1 MTTYDV
7 PRHPATA
14 SVAAVGA
21 RGHETSGT
29 AAGARLGW
37 LRIVVG
43 ILSRTVLGTLV
54 GLLLWAAVPAVIGWT
69 PTTVM
74 TGSMEPRIHPGDV
87 VVARP
92 VAESSIHRGQV
103 LLFQDPDRADH
114 LRLHRYDDNGQGTQI
129 VTKGDANQAADS
141 TPIDRSAVVGVGY
154 LRVPYIGTPFV
165 WAAGHQW
172 GHLLV
177 TGSAL
182 MLLVLGAQADRSL
195 RRELKGEGRS
205 EGGAASAPEDATGTS
220 SATGTS
226 GASVSGTSTLPVST
240 GLVLAS
246 VAASAVAA
254 DPASRRSRRLA
265 DRRERRLRRLR
276 GAAGTLAVVGLVGGL
291 ALTLVVSGGAGA
303 AFSSQ
308 AANKTSNFAAASAY
322 ECLMPAV
329 TDSPVFSYGYNEAS
343 GTAALD
349 SSSTGRAGTLSAG
362 VTRVSGACGSSPYVT
377 LNGTSGAVTTNAP
390 AVTAPTAFTVES
402 WINLPANSAGG
413 KIIGF
418 GNQATGASG
427 QYDRQLWVSGTG
439 VITFGTY
446 NGGTKTV
453 STTKTYRDGAW
464 HHVAGTVTSAGVLT
478 LYVDGVVVGTPVQN
492 ALGEPNTGYWRVGYD
507 NLAGWPNIPASSAN
521 YFFGGSLDDTA
532 AYNTALPAATI
543 AQHVKNG
550 R

>member
-7 PRHPATA
+7 PRHTATA
-14 SVAAVGA
+14 SVTVVGA
-21 RGHETSGT
+21 RREAGAGT
-29 AAGARLGW
+29 TAGARLAW
-37 LRIVVG
+37 ACIVVG
-43 ILSRTVLGTLV
+43 ILSRTVLGTLI

-103 LLFQDPDRADH
+103 LLFQDPDHADH

-129 VTKGDANQAADS
+129 VTKGDANPTADS

-182 MLLVLGAQADRSL
+182 LLLVLGAQADRSL
-195 RRELKGEGRS
+195 RRDPKGEGRG
-205 EGGAASAPEDATGTS
+205 EGGASSVLEDATGTS
-220 SATGTS
+220 SATGTAS
-226 GASVSGTSTLPVST
+226 LPVLAPVLVPVFASVS
-240 GLVLAS
+240 
-246 VAASAVAA
+246 ASAAV
-254 DPASRRSRRLA
+254 DPASRRGLRLA
-265 DRRERRLRRLR
+265 GRRERRLRRLR
-276 GAAGTLAVVGLVGGL
+276 GAASTVAVAGLVGGL

-308 AANKTSNFAAASAY
+308 VTSGSTFASSASY
-322 ECLMPAV
+322 DCLMPAV
-329 TDSPVFSYGYNEAS
+329 TDSPVFAYGYNEAA
-343 GTAALD
+343 GTSTAD
-349 SSSTGRAGTLSAG
+349 SSAARRAATLSAG
-362 VTRVSGACGSSPYVT
+362 VTRVAGACGSSPYVT

-390 AVTAPTAFTVES
+390 ASAAPSAFTVES
-402 WINLPANSAGG
+402 WVNLPTNSTGG

-439 VITFGTY
+439 LITFGTY

-453 STTKTYRDGAW
+453 STTRTYRDGAW
-464 HHVAGTVTSAGVLT
+464 HHVAGTVTAAGVLT
-478 LYVDGVVVGTPVQN
+478 LYVDGVAVGTQTN

-521 YFFGGSLDDTA
+521 YWFGGSLDDTA
-532 AYNTALPAATI
+532 AYNTALSAATI

>member
-7 PRHPATA
+7 PRHTATA
-14 SVAAVGA
+14 SVTVAGA
-21 RGHETSGT
+21 RRDGHETSTTGT
-29 AAGARLGW
+29 SSARLAW

-92 VAESSIHRGQV
+92 VPASSIHRGQV

-165 WAAGHQW
+165 WAAGHQR

-195 RRELKGEGRS
+195 RRDPKGEGRG

-220 SATGTS
+220 STTGTS
-226 GASVSGTSTLPVST
+226 SLPV
-240 GLVLAS
+240 LAPVLAPVFAS
-246 VAASAVAA
+246 LAASAAV
-254 DPASRRSRRLA
+254 DPASRRGLRLA
-265 DRRERRLRRLR
+265 GRRERRLRRLR
-276 GAAGTLAVVGLVGGL
+276 GAASTLAVAGLVGGL

-308 AANKTSNFAAASAY
+308 AANKTSNFSSAAAY
-322 ECLMPAV
+322 DCLMPAV

-349 SSSTGRAGTLSAG
+349 SSATGRAGTLSGG
-362 VTRVSGACGSSPYVT
+362 VTRVAGACGSSPYVT
-377 LNGTSGAVTTNAP
+377 LNGTSGQVTTNAP
-390 AVTAPTAFTVES
+390 AVAAPTAFTVES
-402 WINLPANSAGG
+402 WINLPTNSAGG

-418 GNQATGASG
+418 GNQATGMSG
-427 QYDRQLWVSGTG
+427 QYDRQLWASGTG

-464 HHVAGTVTSAGVLT
+464 HHVAGTVTTAGVMT
-478 LYVDGVVVGTPVQN
+478 LYVDGAVVGTQTN
-492 ALGEPNTGYWRVGYD
+492 AVGEPTNGYWRVGYD

-532 AYNTALPAATI
+532 AYNTALSAATI
-543 AQHVKNG
+543 TQHVKNG

>member
-14 SVAAVGA
+14 SVTAVGA
-21 RGHETSGT
+21 RGHETSTSGS

-195 RRELKGEGRS
+195 RRELKGEGRG

-226 GASVSGTSTLPVST
+226 GASTAPS

-246 VAASAVAA
+246 VAAASAAV
-254 DPASRRSRRLA
+254 DPASRRGLRLA

-276 GAAGTLAVVGLVGGL
+276 GAAGTLAVAGLVGGL

-308 AANKTSNFAAASAY
+308 VTSTSTFASSAAY
-322 ECLMPAV
+322 DCLMPAV
-329 TDSPVFSYGYNEAS
+329 TDSPVFAYGYNEAAGAS
-343 GTAALD
+343 TAD
-349 SSSTGRAGTLSAG
+349 SSATRRAGTLSGG
-362 VTRVSGACGSSPYVT
+362 VTRVAGACGSSPFVT
-377 LNGTSGAVTTNAP
+377 LNGTSGQVTTNAP
-390 AVTAPTAFTVES
+390 AVAAPTAFTVES

-418 GNQATGASG
+418 GNQASGQSG
-427 QYDRQLWVSGTG
+427 QYDRQLWASGTG
-439 VITFGTY
+439 LITFGTY

-464 HHVAGTVTSAGVLT
+464 HHVAGTVTAAGVMT
-478 LYVDGVVVGTPVQN
+478 LYVDGAVVGTQTN
-492 ALGEPNTGYWRVGYD
+492 ALGEPTTGYWRVGYD

-532 AYNTALPAATI
+532 AYTTALSAATI

>member
-1 MTTYDV
+1 MTTFDV
-7 PRHPATA
+7 VRHPATA
-14 SVAAVGA
+14 SATVVGA
-21 RGHETSGT
+21 RREQS
-29 AAGARLGW
+29 AGLGWARLA
-37 LRIVVG
+37 VG
-43 ILSRTVLGTLV
+43 VLSRTVLATLI

-74 TGSMEPRIHPGDV
+74 TGSMEPRIHPGDI

-92 VAESSIHRGQV
+92 VPESSIHRGQV

-154 LRVPYIGTPFV
+154 LRVPSLGMPFV

-172 GHLLV
+172 AHLLV
-177 TGSAL
+177 AGSVL

-195 RRELKGEGRS
+195 RRELKGEGKG

-226 GASVSGTSTLPVST
+226 GASVSGTSTVTVST

-246 VAASAVAA
+246 VAAPVVVA
-254 DPASRRSRRLA
+254 DPASRRSTRLA

-276 GAAGTLAVVGLVGGL
+276 GAAGTLAVAGLVGGL
-291 ALTLVVSGGAGA
+291 ALTLVVSGAGA

-308 AANKTSNFAAASAY
+308 AANKTSSFAAASAY
-322 ECLMPAV
+322 DCLMPAV
-329 TDSPVFSYGYNEAS
+329 TDSPVFSYGYNEGS
-343 GTAALD
+343 GTSVVD
-349 SSSTGRAGTLSAG
+349 SSSAGRAGTLSTG
-362 VTRVSGACGSSPYVT
+362 VSRVAGACGSSPYVT
-377 LNGTSGAVTTNAP
+377 LNGTSGAVATNAP

-418 GNQATGASG
+418 GNQASG
-427 QYDRQLWVSGTG
+427 LSGSYDRQLWVSGTG
-439 VITFGTY
+439 LITFGTY

-478 LYVDGVVVGTPVQN
+478 LYVDGAVVGTVSN
-492 ALGEPNTGYWRVGYD
+492 AAGEPNTGYWRVGYD

-532 AYNTALPAATI
+532 AYNTALSAATI

>member
-7 PRHPATA
+7 TRHSATA
-14 SVAAVGA
+14 SVAVVGA
-21 RGHETSGT
+21 RGDEGTRAGTTS
-29 AAGARLGW
+29 ARLGW

-43 ILSRTVLGTLV
+43 ILSRTVLGTLI

-103 LLFQDPDRADH
+103 LLFQDPDHADH

-129 VTKGDANQAADS
+129 VTKGDANPAADS

-182 MLLVLGAQADRSL
+182 LLLVLGAQADRSL
-195 RRELKGEGRS
+195 RRDLKAEGRG
-205 EGGAASAPEDATGTS
+205 EGGATSAPEDATGTS
-220 SATGTS
+220 SAPV
-226 GASVSGTSTLPVST
+226 ASS

-246 VAASAVAA
+246 VAV
-254 DPASRRSRRLA
+254 DPASRRGLRLA
-265 DRRERRLRRLR
+265 GRRERRLRRLR
-276 GAAGTLAVVGLVGGL
+276 GAASTLAVAGLVGGL

-308 AANKTSNFAAASAY
+308 AANKTSSFASAAAY
-322 ECLMPAV
+322 DCLMPAV
-329 TDSPVFSYGYNEAS
+329 TDSPVFSYGYNEGS

-349 SSSTGRAGTLSAG
+349 SSSAGRAGTLSAG
-362 VTRVSGACGSSPYVT
+362 VARVSGACGSSPYVT

-402 WINLPANSAGG
+402 WINLPANSTGG

-418 GNQATGASG
+418 GNQPSG
-427 QYDRQLWVSGTG
+427 LSGSYDRQLWVSGTG
-439 VITFGTY
+439 LITFGTY

-478 LYVDGVVVGTPVQN
+478 LYVDGAVVGTVSN
-492 ALGEPNTGYWRVGYD
+492 AAGEPNTGYWRVGYD

-521 YFFGGSLDDTA
+521 YWFSGSLDDTA
-532 AYNTALPAATI
+532 AYNTALSAATI

>member
-21 RGHETSGT
+21 RGHETSTSGT
-29 AAGARLGW
+29 ASARLGW

-103 LLFQDPDRADH
+103 LLFQDPDHADH

-129 VTKGDANQAADS
+129 VTKGDANPTADS

-195 RRELKGEGRS
+195 RRELKGEGRG
-205 EGGAASAPEDATGTS
+205 EGGAASAPEDVTGTS

-226 GASVSGTSTLPVST
+226 GASVSGTSTVTVST

-246 VAASAVAA
+246 VAAV
-254 DPASRRSRRLA
+254 DPASRRSLRLA
-265 DRRERRLRRLR
+265 HRRERHLHRLR
-276 GAAGTLAVVGLVGGL
+276 GAAGTFAVAGLVGGL

-308 AANKTSNFAAASAY
+308 AANKTSSFAAASAY
-322 ECLMPAV
+322 DCLMPAV
-329 TDSPVFSYGYNEAS
+329 TDSPVFSYGYNEGS
-343 GTAALD
+343 GTAIVD
-349 SSSTGRAGTLSAG
+349 SSSAGRAGTLSAG
-362 VTRVSGACGSSPYVT
+362 VTRVAGACGSSPYVT
-377 LNGTSGAVTTNAP
+377 LNGTSGQVTTNAP
-390 AVTAPTAFTVES
+390 AVQAPTAFTVES
-402 WINLPANSAGG
+402 WINLPTNSTGG

-418 GNQATGASG
+418 GNQASG
-427 QYDRQLWVSGTG
+427 LSGSYDRQLWVSGTG

-464 HHVAGTVTSAGVLT
+464 HHVAGTVTAAGVLT
-478 LYVDGVVVGTPVQN
+478 LYVDGAVVGTLSN
-492 ALGEPNTGYWRVGYD
+492 APGEPNTGYWRVGYD

-532 AYNTALPAATI
+532 AYNTALSAATI

>member
-1 MTTYDV
+1 MTTFDV
-7 PRHPATA
+7 VRHPATA
-14 SVAAVGA
+14 SATVVGA
-21 RGHETSGT
+21 RREQS
-29 AAGARLGW
+29 AGLGWARLA
-37 LRIVVG
+37 VG
-43 ILSRTVLGTLV
+43 VLSRTVLATLI

-74 TGSMEPRIHPGDV
+74 TGSMEPRIHPGDI

-92 VAESSIHRGQV
+92 VPESSIHRGQV

-154 LRVPYIGTPFV
+154 LRVPSLGMPFV

-172 GHLLV
+172 AHLLV
-177 TGSAL
+177 AGSVL

-195 RRELKGEGRS
+195 RRELKGEGKG

-226 GASVSGTSTLPVST
+226 GASVSGTSTVTVST

-246 VAASAVAA
+246 VAAPAVVA
-254 DPASRRSRRLA
+254 DPASRRSTRLA

-276 GAAGTLAVVGLVGGL
+276 GAAGTLAVAGLVGGL

-308 AANKTSNFAAASAY
+308 AANKTSSFAAASAY
-322 ECLMPAV
+322 DCLMPAV
-329 TDSPVFSYGYNEAS
+329 TDSPVFSYGYNEGS
-343 GTAALD
+343 GTSVVD
-349 SSSTGRAGTLSAG
+349 SSSAGRAGTLSTG
-362 VTRVSGACGSSPYVT
+362 VSRVAGACGSSPYVT
-377 LNGTSGAVTTNAP
+377 LNGTSGAVATNAP

-418 GNQATGASG
+418 GNQASG
-427 QYDRQLWVSGTG
+427 LSGSYDRQLWVSGTG
-439 VITFGTY
+439 LITFGTY

-478 LYVDGVVVGTPVQN
+478 LYVDGAVVGTVSN
-492 ALGEPNTGYWRVGYD
+492 AAGEPNTGYWRVGYD

-532 AYNTALPAATI
+532 AYNTALSAATI

>member
-21 RGHETSGT
+21 RREARTSGST
-29 AAGARLGW
+29 ASARLGW

-103 LLFQDPDRADH
+103 LLFQDPDHADH

-129 VTKGDANQAADS
+129 VTKGDANPTADS

-195 RRELKGEGRS
+195 RRDLNAEGRG

-226 GASVSGTSTLPVST
+226 GASVSGASTVTVST

-246 VAASAVAA
+246 LAAPAVAA
-254 DPASRRSRRLA
+254 DPASRRSTRLA

-362 VTRVSGACGSSPYVT
+362 VSRVAGACGSSPYVT

-402 WINLPANSAGG
+402 WINLPANSTGG

-418 GNQATGASG
+418 GNQASGLSG
-427 QYDRQLWVSGTG
+427 QYDRQIWASSTG

-453 STTKTYRDGAW
+453 STTKTYRDGTW

-478 LYVDGVVVGTPVQN
+478 LYVDGAVVGTMSN
-492 ALGEPNTGYWRVGYD
+492 AAGEPMTGYWRVGYD
-507 NLAGWPNIPASSAN
+507 NLSGWPNIPASSAN
-521 YFFGGSLDDTA
+521 YWFSGSLDDTA
-532 AYNTALPAATI
+532 AYNTALSAATI

>member
-7 PRHPATA
+7 PRHTPTA
-14 SVAAVGA
+14 SVTVVGTRRREA
-21 RGHETSGT
+21 S
-29 AAGARLGW
+29 AGLGW
-37 LRIVVG
+37 ARIVVG
-43 ILSRTVLGTLV
+43 VLSRTVLGTLV
-54 GLLLWAAVPAVIGWT
+54 GLLLWAAVPAVVGWT

-87 VVARP
+87 VVAKP

-129 VTKGDANQAADS
+129 VTKGDANPAADS

-177 TGSAL
+177 TGSVL

-195 RRELKGEGRS
+195 RRELKGEG
-205 EGGAASAPEDATGTS
+205 GAASDLEDA
-220 SATGTS
+220 A
-226 GASVSGTSTLPVST
+226 APVA
-240 GLVLAS
+240 L
-246 VAASAVAA
+246 
-254 DPASRRSRRLA
+254 DPASRRGRRLA
-265 DRRERRLRRLR
+265 RRREQRLRRLR
-276 GAAGTLAVVGLVGGL
+276 GAAGSLAVAGLVGGL

-308 AANKTSNFAAASAY
+308 AVNQSSFAAASAY
-322 ECLMPAV
+322 DCLMPAV
-329 TDSPVFSYGYNEAS
+329 TDSPVFSYGYNEGS

-349 SSSTGRAGTLSAG
+349 SSSTGRAGTLSSG
-362 VTRVSGACGSSPYVT
+362 VARVSGTCGSSPYVT
-377 LNGTSGAVTTNAP
+377 LNGTSGSVATNAP

-402 WINLPANSAGG
+402 WINLPANSTGG

-418 GNQATGASG
+418 GNQATGLSG
-427 QYDRQLWVSGTG
+427 SYDRQLWVSGTG
-439 VITFGTY
+439 MITVGTY

-453 STTKTYRDGAW
+453 STATNKNYRDGTW
-464 HHVAGTVTSAGVLT
+464 HHVAGTVTSGGVLT
-478 LYVDGVVVGTPVQN
+478 LYVDGVAIGSMTG
-492 ALGEPNTGYWRVGYD
+492 AAGEPNTGYWRVGYD

-521 YFFGGSLDDTA
+521 YWFACSLDDTA
-532 AYNTALPAATI
+532 VYNSALPAATI

>member
-1 MTTYDV
+1 MTTFDV
-7 PRHPATA
+7 VRHPATA
-14 SVAAVGA
+14 SATVVGA
-21 RGHETSGT
+21 RREQS
-29 AAGARLGW
+29 AGLGWARLA
-37 LRIVVG
+37 VG
-43 ILSRTVLGTLV
+43 VLSRTVLATLI

-74 TGSMEPRIHPGDV
+74 TGSMEPRIHPGDI

-92 VAESSIHRGQV
+92 VPESSIHRGQV

-154 LRVPYIGTPFV
+154 LRVPSLGMPFV

-172 GHLLV
+172 AHLLV
-177 TGSAL
+177 AGSVL

-195 RRELKGEGRS
+195 RRELKGEGKG

-226 GASVSGTSTLPVST
+226 GASVSGTSTVTVST

-246 VAASAVAA
+246 VAAPVVVA
-254 DPASRRSRRLA
+254 DPASRRSTRLA

-276 GAAGTLAVVGLVGGL
+276 GAAGTLAVAGLVGGL

-308 AANKTSNFAAASAY
+308 AANKTSSFAAASAY
-322 ECLMPAV
+322 DCLMPAV
-329 TDSPVFSYGYNEAS
+329 TDSPVFSYGYNEGS
-343 GTAALD
+343 GTSVVD
-349 SSSTGRAGTLSAG
+349 SSSAGRAGTLSAG
-362 VTRVSGACGSSPYVT
+362 VSRVAGACGSSPYVT
-377 LNGTSGAVTTNAP
+377 LNGTSGAVATNAP

-418 GNQATGASG
+418 GNQASG
-427 QYDRQLWVSGTG
+427 LSGSYDRQLWVSGTG
-439 VITFGTY
+439 LITFGTY

-464 HHVAGTVTSAGVLT
+464 HHVAGTVTAAGVLT
-478 LYVDGVVVGTPVQN
+478 LYVDGAVVGTVSN
-492 ALGEPNTGYWRVGYD
+492 AAGEPNTGYWRVGYD

-532 AYNTALPAATI
+532 AYNTALSAATI

>member
-21 RGHETSGT
+21 RGHETSTSGT
-29 AAGARLGW
+29 AAARLGW

-54 GLLLWAAVPAVIGWT
+54 GLLLWAAVPAVVGWT

-195 RRELKGEGRS
+195 RRELKGEGRG
-205 EGGAASAPEDATGTS
+205 EGGAASAPEDATGAS

-226 GASVSGTSTLPVST
+226 GASVSGTSTVPVST

-246 VAASAVAA
+246 LAAPAAVA
-254 DPASRRSRRLA
+254 DPASRRGLRLA

-308 AANKTSNFAAASAY
+308 AANTTSSFASAAAY
-322 ECLMPAV
+322 DCLMPAV
-329 TDSPVFSYGYNEAS
+329 TDSPVFSYGYNEGS

-418 GNQATGASG
+418 GNQATGTSG

-439 VITFGTY
+439 VITFGT
-446 NGGTKTV
+446 
-453 STTKTYRDGAW
+453 
-464 HHVAGTVTSAGVLT
+464 
-478 LYVDGVVVGTPVQN
+478 
-492 ALGEPNTGYWRVGYD
+492 
-507 NLAGWPNIPASSAN
+507 
-521 YFFGGSLDDTA
+521 
-532 AYNTALPAATI
+532 
-543 AQHVKNG
+543 
-550 R
+550 

>member
-7 PRHPATA
+7 PRHTATA
-14 SVAAVGA
+14 SVTVVGA
-21 RGHETSGT
+21 RREAGAGT
-29 AAGARLGW
+29 TAGARLAW
-37 LRIVVG
+37 ARIVVG
-43 ILSRTVLGTLV
+43 ILSRTVLGTLI

-129 VTKGDANQAADS
+129 VTKGDANPTADS

-182 MLLVLGAQADRSL
+182 LLLVLGAQADRSL
-195 RRELKGEGRS
+195 RRDPKGEGRG
-205 EGGAASAPEDATGTS
+205 EGGASSVLEDATGTS
-220 SATGTS
+220 SATGT
-226 GASVSGTSTLPVST
+226 ASLPVLAPV
-240 GLVLAS
+240 LVP
-246 VAASAVAA
+246 VFASAAV
-254 DPASRRSRRLA
+254 DPASRRGLRLA
-265 DRRERRLRRLR
+265 GRRERRLRRLR
-276 GAAGTLAVVGLVGGL
+276 GAASTVAVAGLVGGL

-308 AANKTSNFAAASAY
+308 VTSASTFASSASY
-322 ECLMPAV
+322 DCLMPAV
-329 TDSPVFSYGYNEAS
+329 TDSPVFAYGYNEAA
-343 GTAALD
+343 GTSTAD
-349 SSSTGRAGTLSAG
+349 SSAARRAATLSAG
-362 VTRVSGACGSSPYVT
+362 VTRVAGACGSSPYVT
-377 LNGTSGAVTTNAP
+377 LNGTSGQVTTNAP
-390 AVTAPTAFTVES
+390 AVSAPTAFTVES
-402 WINLPANSAGG
+402 WINLPANSGGG

-418 GNQATGASG
+418 GNQASGQSG

-439 VITFGTY
+439 LITFGTY

-464 HHVAGTVTSAGVLT
+464 HHVAGTVTAAGLMT
-478 LYVDGVVVGTPVQN
+478 LYVDGAVVGTVTN
-492 ALGEPNTGYWRVGYD
+492 ALGEPTTGYWRVGYD

-521 YFFGGSLDDTA
+521 YWFGGSLDDTA
-532 AYNTALPAATI
+532 AYNTALSAATI